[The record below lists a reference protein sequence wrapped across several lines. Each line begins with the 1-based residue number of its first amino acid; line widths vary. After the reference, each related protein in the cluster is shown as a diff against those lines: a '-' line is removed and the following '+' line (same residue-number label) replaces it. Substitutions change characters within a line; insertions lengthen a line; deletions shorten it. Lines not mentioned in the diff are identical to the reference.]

1 MTSATDGGPET
12 SQLPVEVT
20 SFVGRRAERTE
31 IRELLAAGRLVTL
44 TGFGGIG
51 KTRLALKVATEV
63 RRAFRDGVV
72 FVPLA
77 SLTEPDLVANTIA
90 AALGLEGRSTRA
102 AATVVVEYLRDRS
115 TLVLLDNCEHIV
127 DSVAILADTLLR
139 TCPDLRILATS
150 REPLR
155 IQGEVVHA
163 VQPLSAPRRGDAA
176 PLQQFEAVE
185 LFLERARALVPDIEV
200 TPENREAISTIV
212 SRLEGIPLAIELAA
226 GRLRAMS
233 PQEMERNLTER
244 WELVSRG
251 SRTAPQ
257 RQRTMAACI
266 EWSFDLCTP
275 TERELW
281 ARLSVFAD
289 GFGIDAAR
297 EVCGTIDEPFDDV
310 LLDLVDKSIVIPIG
324 GYERTTF
331 RMLPPIRHR
340 GRAHLEQGDELTGL
354 RRRHRDWYVD
364 YARTV
369 AAEWPTGAQVAHM
382 ERLRRERA
390 NLTAAIEFCT
400 STPGEEQA
408 GLEIGANLLEYGE
421 ADGLYRD
428 SRVWF
433 DRLFA
438 RTTERTEVRAR
449 ALRAAAWFAAMQ
461 GDVDRAGVLLEEGR
475 SIAQE
480 HGGHTDVLLTQATAF
495 MAMFSGDTEGAV
507 RLFDDAIA
515 GFQKYD
521 DVGQEAHTL
530 ALSALNHVIRG
541 DLAAAMAAHE
551 RCVALTE
558 PAGERWY
565 RSYSLWIIGMAL
577 VVAGRVDE
585 GKAAQRES
593 LQLKRTTRDNLG
605 IGTSVEAVAYSCAGS
620 EPARAA
626 ELLGAADAIWSRI
639 ETSTVALP
647 GLHALHVQC
656 ETTVRSLLEPAAF
669 EEAFAR
675 GRALSPDAAVDLA
688 LDESTTPATRTA
700 PGAPRR
706 SRRGG
711 PTGALTPRER
721 QIADL
726 VATGATN
733 KDIASTLVISKRTAE
748 THVEHI
754 LTKLGF
760 TNRGQISAWVTEQSE
775 SGGPGGAGGSR

>member
-1 MTSATDGGPET
+1 MTAATDAGPEI
-12 SQLPVEVT
+12 SQLPIEVT
-20 SFVGRRAERTE
+20 SFIGRRVERTE
-31 IRELLAAGRLVTL
+31 IRELLATNRLVTL

-51 KTRLALKVATEV
+51 KTRLALKVASEV
-63 RRAFRDGVV
+63 RRAFKDGVV
-72 FVPLA
+72 FVSLA
-77 SLTEPDLVANTIA
+77 SLTEPELLANTIA
-90 AALGLEGRSTRA
+90 GALGLEGRSTRA
-102 AATVVVEYLRDRS
+102 AATATVEYLKGRT
-115 TLVLLDNCEHIV
+115 TLLLLDNCEHIV
-127 DSVAILADTLLR
+127 DGVAIFADTLLR

-155 IQGEVVHA
+155 IQGEAVHA

-185 LFLERARALVPDIEV
+185 LFLDRARALVPDTEV
-200 TPENREAISTIV
+200 TAENREAIATIV

-226 GRLRAMS
+226 GRLRAMT

-266 EWSFDLCTP
+266 EWSFDLCTA
-275 TERELW
+275 TEQELW

-297 EVCGTIDEPFDDV
+297 EVCGPIDEPFDDV
-310 LLDLVDKSIVIPIG
+310 LLDLVDKSIVIPIAG
-324 GYERTTF
+324 HERTTF
-331 RMLPPIRHR
+331 RILPPIRHR
-340 GRAHLEQGDELTGL
+340 GRAQLEQRGELDDL
-354 RRRHRDWYVD
+354 RRRHRDWYVA

-400 STPGEEQA
+400 STPGEEQP

-428 SRVWF
+428 SRIWF

-438 RTTERTEVRAR
+438 RSSERSEVRAR

-461 GDVDRAGVLLEEGR
+461 GDLDRAGVLLEEGR
-475 SIAQE
+475 GIAQE
-480 HGGHTDVLLTQATAF
+480 YGGHTGVLLDQTTAF
-495 MAMFSGDTEGAV
+495 MAMFSGDTDGAT
-507 RLFDDAIA
+507 RLFEETIT
-515 GFQKYD
+515 GFQKYE

-541 DLAAAMAAHE
+541 DLDAAMAAHE
-551 RCVALTE
+551 RCLALTA
-558 PAGERWY
+558 PAGELWY

-577 VVAGRVDE
+577 VAAGRVDE
-585 GKAAQRES
+585 GRAAQRES
-593 LQLKRTTRDNLG
+593 LQLKRSTRDNLG
-605 IGTSVEAVAYSCAGS
+605 IGTSVEAVAYACAED

-639 ETSTVALP
+639 ETSTAALP
-647 GLHALHVQC
+647 GLHALHVRC
-656 ETTVRSLLEPAAF
+656 VETVRSRIDQATWDEAF
-669 EEAFAR
+669 ER
-675 GRALSPDAAVDLA
+675 GRGLSPDAAIDLA
-688 LDESTTPATRTA
+688 LEESPARTTRKGT
-700 PGAPRR
+700 GAPRR
-706 SRRGG
+706 TGRGG
-711 PTGALTPRER
+711 AAGALTPRER
-721 QIADL
+721 QIAEL

-733 KDIASTLVISKRTAE
+733 KEIASSLVISKRTAE

-760 TNRGQISAWVTEQSE
+760 TNRGQISAWVAEQAPSDD
-775 SGGPGGAGGSR
+775 PR

>member
-1 MTSATDGGPET
+1 MTSATDNGPET

-20 SFVGRRAERTE
+20 SFVGRRSERTD
-31 IRELLAAGRLVTL
+31 IRELLAANRLVTL

-51 KTRLALKVATEV
+51 KTRLALKVASEV
-63 RRAFRDGVV
+63 RRAFRDGVA

-77 SLTEPDLVANTIA
+77 SLSEPDLVANTIA

-102 AATVVVEYLRDRS
+102 AATVVVEYLKDRS
-115 TLVLLDNCEHIV
+115 TLLLLDNCEHIV

-155 IQGEVVHA
+155 IQGEAVHA

-176 PLQQFEAVE
+176 PLQGFEAVE

-200 TPENREAISTIV
+200 TPDNREAISTIV

-297 EVCGTIDEPFDDV
+297 EVCGAIDEPFDDV

-340 GRAHLEQGDELTGL
+340 GRAQLEEAGELGDL
-354 RRRHRDWYVD
+354 RRRHRDWYAA

-369 AAEWPTGAQVAHM
+369 AAEWPTAAQVDHM

-390 NLTAAIEFCT
+390 NLTAAVEFCT
-400 STPGEEQA
+400 STPGEEQP

-438 RTTERTEVRAR
+438 RTSERTEVRAR

-461 GDVDRAGVLLEEGR
+461 GDLDRAGVLLEEGR
-475 SIAQE
+475 GIAQE
-480 HGGHTDVLLTQATAF
+480 HGGHTEVLLTQTTAF
-495 MAMFSGDTEGAV
+495 MAMFNGDTEGAV
-507 RLFDDAIA
+507 RLFDDAIT

-577 VVAGRVDE
+577 VAAGRADE

-593 LQLKRTTRDNLG
+593 LQLKRATRDNLG
-605 IGTSVEAVAYSCAGS
+605 IGTSVEAVAYSCAET

-626 ELLGAADAIWSRI
+626 ELLGAAAAIWSRI
-639 ETSTVALP
+639 ETSTEALP
-647 GLHALHVQC
+647 GLHALHEQC
-656 ETTVRSLLEPAAF
+656 ETTVRSLLDQAAFDAAF
-669 EEAFAR
+669 ER
-675 GRALSPDAAVDLA
+675 GRELSPDAAVDLA
-688 LDESTTPATRTA
+688 LEESTAQAPRKA

-711 PTGALTPRER
+711 PSGSLTPRER
-721 QIADL
+721 QIAEL

-775 SGGPGGAGGSR
+775 SGGSGGSDATR